1 MEPCSTPERRP
12 QVEPDTVK
20 KVVVGDGDSAVTETR
35 KRPRGRPPSNK
46 KQRPPPILE
55 FRHAGPPTA
64 EGWGFI
70 RSHHRSNPQ
79 ESYRDLEARF
89 RVDHSTI
96 QRHITQKALGDATV
110 GPRRGPPETDRTEAI
125 MRVEA
130 HLEANPMATV
140 TEIGKALEM
149 TRATVWN
156 TLRAGGKTAKS
167 RPLVPWSGGDE
178 ALWKADRLRFCKK
191 VLQDP
196 PHRNSLLFVD
206 ESLFRVTDDRKV
218 QWVGAGQIPKA
229 REAHSWSAGAHVWG
243 CIGIGFRLIVNLSES
258 DASGPRGGVTA
269 EDYIKMLETHFLPPF
284 LRHQRRHPNTKFWFV
299 QDGARIHTTESVFAA
314 LKSWGLQI
322 FSRCSA
328 SARKDAAV
336 VYWPPHSPDFN
347 PIENSWALT
356 KKGVNKILSGDL
368 SASTAVKEKLWGEI
382 KQRWN
387 SMSNQHVAR
396 LIDSF
401 SRRLKRCIELGG
413 AYTGY

>member
-218 QWVGAGQIPKA
+218 QV
-229 REAHSWSAGAHVWG
+229 
-243 CIGIGFRLIVNLSES
+243 
-258 DASGPRGGVTA
+258 
-269 EDYIKMLETHFLPPF
+269 
-284 LRHQRRHPNTKFWFV
+284 
-299 QDGARIHTTESVFAA
+299 
-314 LKSWGLQI
+314 
-322 FSRCSA
+322 
-328 SARKDAAV
+328 
-336 VYWPPHSPDFN
+336 
-347 PIENSWALT
+347 
-356 KKGVNKILSGDL
+356 
-368 SASTAVKEKLWGEI
+368 
-382 KQRWN
+382 
-387 SMSNQHVAR
+387 
-396 LIDSF
+396 DSF